1 MRLQT
6 QFELK
11 WHCLYS
17 VVHWHLPSCL
27 GLHVIHQWR
36 LVQLYLHTDQSAH
49 HILSNQPFFLGAKP
63 LIFPPPWGL
72 YSFRCPAPQH

>member
-36 LVQLYLHTDQSAH
+36 LVQLNLHTDQSAH
-49 HILSNQPFFLGAKP
+49 HILSFSNGNITPALYPKP
-63 LIFPPPWGL
+63 ETYTSAG
-72 YSFRCPAPQH
+72 YTDGS